1 MLNFGSKLPMY
12 YSQIFVWKEKKITIF
27 LLTFWKP
34 QTEEDSQK
42 PKATRHLILIR
53 HGQYNLKGK
62 TDPERYLSDL
72 GREQAVL
79 TGHYFSEHEIQGP
92 PWQNGYFKLT
102 QTVSKMFLMKKKIY
116 FSTNKKYIYLIICF

>member
-1 MLNFGSKLPMY
+1 MSAKLFTPY
-12 YSQIFVWKEKKITIF
+12 FLFFFRKKKSPYCNIFST
-27 LLTFWKP
+27 T
-34 QTEEDSQK
+34 QTEDDSEK

-79 TGHYFSEHEIQGP
+79 TGHYFSEHGI
-92 PWQNGYFKLT
+92 FIKFLT
-102 QTVSKMFLMKKKIY
+102 NRNMF
-116 FSTNKKYIYLIICF
+116 

>member
-1 MLNFGSKLPMY
+1 M
-12 YSQIFVWKEKKITIF
+12 
-27 LLTFWKP
+27 
-34 QTEEDSQK
+34 
-42 PKATRHLILIR
+42 ILIR

-92 PWQNGYFKLT
+92 PWQSGYFKLT
-102 QTVSKMFLMKKKIY
+102 RTGTQMEVRFCFEILRLDVFRHYNEFFMKKLLFYKQKVHVLDHSFLVEIV
-116 FSTNKKYIYLIICF
+116 LV

>member
-1 MLNFGSKLPMY
+1 MVLN
-12 YSQIFVWKEKKITIF
+12 SQIFVWKEKIII
-27 LLTFWKP
+27 LLLSFEQP

-79 TGHYFSEHEIQGP
+79 TGHYFSEHGFEV
-92 PWQNGYFKLT
+92 FVL
-102 QTVSKMFLMKKKIY
+102 
-116 FSTNKKYIYLIICF
+116 LIESNNQ

>member
-1 MLNFGSKLPMY
+1 M
-12 YSQIFVWKEKKITIF
+12 
-27 LLTFWKP
+27 
-34 QTEEDSQK
+34 
-42 PKATRHLILIR
+42 ILIR

-102 QTVSKMFLMKKKIY
+102 QTVSKMFLMKKNLLFYKQKVHI
-116 FSTNKKYIYLIICF
+116 FDHLFLVEIVLV